1 MSNQLLMISNPMCTS
16 KACTI
21 TQSGVPQNHSLSNRV
36 MTTASLRCSPRIS
49 SQLQIK
55 TKRLQTGFNTIGHS
69 TEPPARLEMS
79 THGYSLHDPSKS
91 SKAPAK
97 LYLSKLGTST
107 IPQREVCTGDSGA
120 AITRIGLRSSA
131 QSQELNQYSLLEEG
145 VQQEITG
152 HIQSISHSQSYAQ
165 ACSSQ
170 LASPP
175 SLQPVP
181 LGDAEVVANR
191 QQHPAE
197 GKQQV
202 PKEIN
207 KHQLQQSEV
216 NKSDESIHA
225 DSTET
230 QVAKIH
236 PSQILF
242 ASYRV

>member
-16 KACTI
+16 KTCTI
-21 TQSGVPQNHSLSNRV
+21 TQSGVPRNHSLSNRV
-36 MTTASLRCSPRIS
+36 TTTASLRCSPRIS
-49 SQLQIK
+49 SQPRIK
-55 TKRLQTGFNTIGHS
+55 TKRLQPGFNTIGHS
-69 TEPPARLEMS
+69 TKPPTCLQMS
-79 THGYSLHDPSKS
+79 THGYSLCNPSKS
-91 SKAPAK
+91 SKTLAK

-107 IPQREVCTGDSGA
+107 IPQREVRTGESGT

-131 QSQELNQYSLLEEG
+131 QSRELNQYSLLEEG

-181 LGDAEVVANR
+181 LGDAEVVTNR

-197 GKQQV
+197 GKQ
-202 PKEIN
+202 
-207 KHQLQQSEV
+207 
-216 NKSDESIHA
+216 
-225 DSTET
+225 
-230 QVAKIH
+230 
-236 PSQILF
+236 
-242 ASYRV
+242 

>member
-1 MSNQLLMISNPMCTS
+1 MCTS

-21 TQSGVPQNHSLSNRV
+21 MQSGVPQNRSLSNRV
-36 MTTASLRCSPRIS
+36 TTTASLHCSPRIS
-49 SQLQIK
+49 SQPQIK
-55 TKRLQTGFNTIGHS
+55 TKRLQPGFNTIGHS
-69 TEPPARLEMS
+69 TEPPTCLEMS
-79 THGYSLHDPSKS
+79 THGYSLHNPSKS

-107 IPQREVCTGDSGA
+107 IPQREVHTGHSGA
-120 AITRIGLRSSA
+120 AITRIGLQSSA

-145 VQQEITG
+145 IQQEITA
-152 HIQSISHSQSYAQ
+152 HVQSISHSQSYTQ
-165 ACSSQ
+165 VCSYQ
-170 LASPP
+170 FASPP

-181 LGDAEVVANR
+181 LGDTEVFGNR

-216 NKSDESIHA
+216 NESDESIHA

-230 QVAKIH
+230 QVPKIH

-242 ASYRV
+242 TSYSV

>member
-1 MSNQLLMISNPMCTS
+1 MCTS

-21 TQSGVPQNHSLSNRV
+21 TQSGVPQNRSLLNRV
-36 MTTASLRCSPRIS
+36 TTTASLCCLPWIS
-49 SQLQIK
+49 SQPRIK
-55 TKRLQTGFNTIGHS
+55 TKRLQPGFNTIGHS
-69 TEPPARLEMS
+69 TEWPTRLETS
-79 THGYSLHDPSKS
+79 THGYSLCDPSKS
-91 SKAPAK
+91 SKVLAK

-107 IPQREVCTGDSGA
+107 IPQREVCTGESGA
-120 AITRIGLRSSA
+120 TITRIGLRSSA
-131 QSQELNQYSLLEEG
+131 QSRELNQYSLFEEG
-145 VQQEITG
+145 VQQEITS

-181 LGDAEVVANR
+181 LGDAEVIANR

-202 PKEIN
+202 SKEIN

-216 NKSDESIHA
+216 NESDESIHA
-225 DSTET
+225 DSIET

-242 ASYRV
+242 TSYSVWKKMYDSIHF